1 MLSNSF
7 NLLILKFKKMKKII
21 ATIFLGSMAFA
32 NAQVIIGDAVGT
44 APVKTSVLLEFAL
57 GQNKGL
63 ILPYVRTMPATP
75 TEGTILLDASTAT
88 TARVKY
94 YNGSWV
100 DLSGQDGNVTTALA
114 QQPTAIQAPETTVS
128 KVIIGAATSS
138 ADGVLVLESTTKAMV
153 LPIVSDVNN
162 IPSPSAGMMVYVN
175 KPGAKRLAVY
185 NGSKWSFWMP

>member
-1 MLSNSF
+1 
-7 NLLILKFKKMKKII
+7 MKKII
-21 ATIFLGSMAFA
+21 ATIFLESMAFA

-128 KVIIGAATSS
+128 KAIIGAATSS

>member
-1 MLSNSF
+1 
-7 NLLILKFKKMKKII
+7 MKKII

-94 YNGSWV
+94 YNGTWQ
-100 DLSGQDGNVTTALA
+100 DLSGQDAN
-114 QQPTAIQAPETTVS
+114 ITTVLSTQPAGITEATTS
-128 KVIIGAATSS
+128 KAIIGAATSS